1 MTRIFVTP
9 NLEELSEAGLLS
21 EADSEVLQDVLLDVL
36 QDGDGEQ
43 EGASVARGKTA
54 DNVWA
59 QWKLLKGKSLD
70 EVLAYIADHFANEPQ
85 RRRELLT
92 VWMAEELGYSRM
104 RRRKKRMM
112 VDPLW
117 DVLAKKRFDGLSK
130 NGPQALW
137 HIASSMQPHRTSLH
151 PMAALAAVALL
162 LNSTDSVVREDARA
176 LLLQRSLPDEPR
188 WLYELVGELA
198 DRRYGDAALV
208 QLVDLALEAHF
219 WEVAALLCAM
229 QLVRKYSP
237 WRAGGA
243 TKNLMRACDRAA
255 EQFPLENK
263 VWLTRMADAAL
274 GGRLSF
280 SWLEKPV
287 EAAIRLAVADGDRQQ
302 TLREF
307 HNLGLYDADYRRL
320 DSLYDLWLEPWQK
333 NDDLKAFSALIAEV
347 EATQGANPTRAQ
359 RLLELVAARKGRRV
373 GSILARVEYA
383 IDNLPAD
390 ENPNGLETRLAV
402 MYVRNFALES
412 HAVRLVR
419 RAHARIDWNSQDT
432 VHHEDLEMYLIVS
445 DYERAFEQLTYKF
458 EGVVMEHADK
468 NAAARTKSF
477 VERRMDPSRITRVVR
492 TIFMPVEW
500 LGSSIAELSMV
511 TAAVDHGMAL
521 FEARTARNDLT
532 QEVLSAYKDLG
543 YELDSYDSIA
553 TLPVDRVDSVLFRQR
568 QRRILLGAVA
578 GGISGGLAPFSWGV
592 LSLAD
597 VPVMLGLTGDIC
609 SRFCWY
615 YGFDPREQPD
625 LPIEILA
632 VALGGSM
639 SSAIEPMLLRQN
651 LREYVV
657 QKSVVIGALTQGG
670 AKHLGGRSASK
681 FVERHISAKS
691 ARRFNA
697 LARRTV
703 LRNMQRRAAEAAPSK
718 TLPVVG
724 AVLGATLNVALLYD
738 ICEAAQA
745 VLTDRFLERKYPE
758 WSRHIGE
765 IPSS

>member
-9 NLEELSEAGLLS
+9 NLEELSEAGVLS
-21 EADSEVLQDVLLDVL
+21 DADSGVLQDVL
-36 QDGDGEQ
+36 QEADGEQ
-43 EGASVARGKTA
+43 EGAGGVRGKAA

-59 QWKLLKGKSLD
+59 HWRLLKGKNLD
-70 EVLAYIADHFANEPQ
+70 EVLAYIADHFGDEPQ
-85 RRRELLT
+85 RRREILT

-104 RRRKKRMM
+104 RRRKKRLM

-117 DVLAKKRFDGLSK
+117 DVLAKKRFDALSK

-137 HIASSMQPHRTSLH
+137 YIASSMQPFRTSLH

-162 LNSTDSVVREDARA
+162 LNSEEPGIREEARE
-176 LLLQRSLPDEPR
+176 LLHQRALPDEPR
-188 WLYELVGELA
+188 WLYELVGELGERG
-198 DRRYGDAALV
+198 DGDAALV
-208 QLVDLALEAHF
+208 ELVDLALDANF

-229 QLVRKYSP
+229 QLVRKYAP
-237 WRAGGA
+237 WRAGGV
-243 TKNLMRACDRAA
+243 TRNLMRACDRAA
-255 EQFPLENK
+255 EEFPLENK
-263 VWLTRMADAAL
+263 VWLTRMADAAM

-280 SWLEKPV
+280 AWLEMPV
-287 EAAIRLAVADGDRQQ
+287 EAAIRLAVADGARQQ
-302 TLREF
+302 TLRDF
-307 HNLGLYDADYRRL
+307 HNLRLYDADYRRL
-320 DSLYDLWLEPWQK
+320 DSLYEPLLEAWQK
-333 NDDLKAFSALIAEV
+333 SDDPKAFSALIEEV
-347 EATQGANPTRAQ
+347 ELTEIANPTRAQ
-359 RLLELVAARKGRRV
+359 HLLELVAARKGRRV
-373 GSILARVEYA
+373 GSLVARVEYA

-390 ENPNGLETRLAV
+390 ENPEGLETRLVV

-419 RAHARIDWNSQDT
+419 RAHARIDWSLQDT
-432 VHHEDLEMYLIVS
+432 AHHEDLEMYLIVS

-458 EGVVMEHADK
+458 DGVVMELADK

-492 TIFMPVEW
+492 TVFMPVEW
-500 LGSSIAELSMV
+500 LGASIAELNMV
-511 TAAVDHGMAL
+511 SAAVDHGMSL
-521 FEARTARNDLT
+521 FEARTARLDLT
-532 QEVLSAYKDLG
+532 HEVLSAYKDLG
-543 YELDSYDSIA
+543 FELDGYDSIA
-553 TLPVDRVDSVLFRQR
+553 ALPVDRVDSVLFRQR
-568 QRRILLGAVA
+568 QRRLLLGAVA

-625 LPIEILA
+625 LPLEILA

-670 AKHLGGRSASK
+670 AKHVGGRSASK
-681 FVERHISAKS
+681 FVERHLSAKS

-718 TLPVVG
+718 TLPVMG

-765 IPSS
+765 APPS